1 MNPKELLELDSAHA
15 TALAIDLFNQSFK
28 YHFGTNDVDL
38 SNPIAREFLGL
49 EFDEDDPG
57 QATLNVNTWRHLSMG
72 FWNSVYAGTLT
83 SAAQELPGYLHKAA
97 TARHIRFVN
106 ELFDN
111 TADILGKS
119 FLKRLDE
126 PVSINSFKI
135 NSFKKVGLEDFL
147 TKVAET
153 VTDILLQPDDGVP
166 RLASYEIGDEIY
178 EKSDNG
184 RWVLTRTRPGRQYT
198 IKNVRFGARDGLILE
213 LCDKV
218 GKTEKF
224 YERKLTATS
233 SQLLEDA
240 AIQAFWAVL
249 SGMPFA
255 NFKEAFCQDC
265 VDKSLQFTKKR
276 AENALAID
284 SVSAKNAQKKP
295 LVEPEKPKIS
305 DEERMAQIRKEIPNF
320 GKYA

>member
-57 QATLNVNTWRHLSMG
+57 QATLNVNIWHHLSMG
-72 FWNSVYAGTLT
+72 YWNMVCAGHLK

-111 TADILGKS
+111 TAEILGKS
-119 FLKRLDE
+119 FLMRLDE
-126 PVSINSFKI
+126 PVFTK
-135 NSFKKVGLEDFL
+135 SFKKVGLEDFL
-147 TKVAET
+147 TKVAEA
-153 VTDILLQPDDGVP
+153 VTDRLLQSDEMPQ
-166 RLASYEIGDEIY
+166 LASYEIGDEIY

-218 GKTEKF
+218 GKGKTEKF
-224 YERKLTATS
+224 FERKLTATS
-233 SQLLEDA
+233 SQLLETA

-265 VDKSLQFTKKR
+265 VDKSLHFTKKR
-276 AENALAID
+276 AQNALAID

-295 LVEPEKPKIS
+295 LVKPEKPKIS